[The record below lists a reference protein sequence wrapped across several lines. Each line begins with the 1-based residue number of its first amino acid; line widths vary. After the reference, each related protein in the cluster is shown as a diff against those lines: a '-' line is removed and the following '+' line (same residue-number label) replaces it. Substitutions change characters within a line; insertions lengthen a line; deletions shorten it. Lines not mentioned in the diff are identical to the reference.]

1 MTADTTGHDGVALV
15 QQAQL
20 AAVLIHHIPNVV
32 FCIVVNV
39 NTEVFSGAEQIQ
51 NLFQILLLAVLFK
64 QRPGLLGV
72 VILGVFG
79 KDTVDAPAV
88 VIGGKVEIR
97 LPFLGGVQTDGAGL
111 EVITDAHG
119 GQALFTQGDK
129 QTLCHN
135 VALLFKI
142 FVRRALCAMHDL

>member
-20 AAVLIHHIPNVV
+20 AAVLIHHIPNIV

-39 NTEVFSGAEQIQ
+39 NAEVLSGAEQIQ
-51 NLFQILLLAVLFK
+51 NLFQILFLAVLFK
-64 QRPGLLGV
+64 QLPSFLRV
-72 VILGVFG
+72 EILGVFG
-79 KDTVDAPAV
+79 KDTVDAPTV

-97 LPFLGGVQTDGAGL
+97 FPFLGGVQTDGAGL
-111 EVITDAHG
+111 EVVTDAHG

-129 QTLCHN
+129 QTLRHN
-135 VALLFKI
+135 VALLFNL
-142 FVRRALCAMHDL
+142 FMHCAPCAVHDL